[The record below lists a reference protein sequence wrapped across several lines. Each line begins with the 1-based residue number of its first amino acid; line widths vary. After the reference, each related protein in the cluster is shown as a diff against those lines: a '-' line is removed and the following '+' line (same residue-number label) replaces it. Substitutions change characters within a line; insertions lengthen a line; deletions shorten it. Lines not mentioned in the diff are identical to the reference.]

1 MSEAVSSKRAVVVG
15 GSLGG
20 LLAARVLS
28 DHFADV
34 TIVER
39 DSLPD
44 GADFRPAVPQGRH
57 AHAIIER
64 GRRIMEALLPGFSD
78 ELRAAGARMIDGHN
92 DLSWMSWFGEV
103 LRFPSDVPMLNV
115 SRPLLDHHV
124 RRRVLALPRIKARQ
138 TAAVTAL
145 AGTAQRVT
153 GVRLANGEEIGADL
167 VVDAS
172 GRDSAAPSWLQA
184 LGLPPPVDS
193 TVKSFVGYATRWY
206 EAPQTKVWDRDTVIA
221 TGRPPHF
228 TRTVFLVPV
237 EDNRVVVTLA
247 GLNGD
252 YPPTDEAGA
261 LEFARSIGVPGL
273 VDWLAAA
280 RPLGPLYGFRF
291 EQNRLRHFERCKLPS
306 GFIALGDAVVSF
318 NPIYGQGMST
328 ASIAVELLQTML
340 AEGADAGALS
350 RRYHGRLAKLLAPMW
365 TQTTTEDLRYPGT
378 EGKRDFSQR
387 IARAY
392 VDRLFL
398 LSATKPDVKLAL
410 FNVIAMIEPPTT
422 LFQPKLIW
430 RVLTTSIPRTMPRA
444 HEALAPRSMDDRP
457 RPGG

>member
-1 MSEAVSSKRAVVVG
+1 MREAVSSKRALVVG
-15 GSLGG
+15 GSLAG

-28 DHFADV
+28 DHFAEV

-57 AHAIIER
+57 AHAVIER
-64 GRRIMEALLPGFSD
+64 GRRIMEALLPGLKD
-78 ELRAAGARMIDGHN
+78 ELVAAGARLIDGHN
-92 DLSWMSWFGEV
+92 DLSWLSWFGET
-103 LRFPSDVPMLNV
+103 LRFPSEVPMLNV

-138 TAAVTAL
+138 TAAVAAL
-145 AGTAQRVT
+145 QGSAQRVT
-153 GVRLANGEEIGADL
+153 GVRLANGEELGADL

-172 GRDSAAPSWLQA
+172 GRDSAAPGWLQG

-206 EAPQTKVWDRDTVIA
+206 EAPQTKVWDRDTVIV

-228 TRTVFLVPV
+228 TRTMFLVPV
-237 EDNRVVVTLA
+237 ENNRVVVTLA

-261 LEFARSIGVPGL
+261 IEFARSLDVPGL
-273 VDWLAAA
+273 VEWLAAA
-280 RPLGPLYGFRF
+280 RPLGPIYGFRF
-291 EQNRLRHFERCKLPS
+291 DQNRLRHFERCKLPD
-306 GFIALGDAVVSF
+306 GFIVVGDAVASF

-328 ASIAVELLQTML
+328 ASIGVELLQKML
-340 AEGADAGALS
+340 VEGADAGALS
-350 RRYHGRLAKLLAPMW
+350 RRYHRRLAKLLAPMW

-378 EGKRDFSQR
+378 EGKRGPSQR
-387 IARAY
+387 IMRAY

-398 LSATKPDVKLAL
+398 LSATKPDEKLAL
-410 FNVIAMIEPPTT
+410 FNVIAMIEPPTR
-422 LFQPKLIW
+422 LFQPKLVW
-430 RVLTTSIPRTMPRA
+430 NVLTTSIPRTLPRA
-444 HEALAPRSMDDRP
+444 QEVLGRDARR
-457 RPGG
+457 

>member
-15 GSLGG
+15 GSLAG

-28 DHFADV
+28 DHFAEV

-64 GRRIMEALLPGFSD
+64 GRRIMEALLPGLKD
-78 ELRAAGARMIDGHN
+78 ELVAAGARMIDGHN
-92 DLSWMSWFGEV
+92 DVSWLSWFGEC
-103 LRFPSDVPMLNV
+103 LRFPSELPMLNV
-115 SRPLLDHHV
+115 SRPLLDQHV

-145 AGTAQRVT
+145 QGTAQRVT
-153 GVRLANGEEIGADL
+153 GVRLANGEELAADL

-184 LGLPPPVDS
+184 LGLAPPVDS

-206 EAPQTKVWDRDTVIA
+206 EAPQAKVWDRDTVIA
-221 TGRPPHF
+221 TGRPPLF

-237 EDNRVVVTLA
+237 ENNRVVVTLA
-247 GLNGD
+247 GINGD

-261 LEFARSIGVPGL
+261 VAFAGSIGVPGL
-273 VDWLAAA
+273 VEWMAAA

-291 EQNRLRHFERCKLPS
+291 DQNRLRHFERCKLPG
-306 GFIALGDAVVSF
+306 GFIAVGDAVVSF

-328 ASIAVELLQTML
+328 ASIAVELLQEML
-340 AEGADAGALS
+340 AGGADAEALS
-350 RRYHGRLAKLLAPMW
+350 RRYHRQLAKRLAPMW
-365 TQTTTEDLRYPGT
+365 VQTTTEDLRYPGT
-378 EGKRDFSQR
+378 EGKRGMSQK
-387 IARAY
+387 IMRAY

-422 LFQPKLIW
+422 LFAPKLLW
-430 RVLTTSIPRTMPRA
+430 NVLTTSIPSTLPRA
-444 HEALAPRSMDDRP
+444 QEVLGRDARR
-457 RPGG
+457 